1 MFKIFGFGRG
11 KSMAS
16 SNTTAPFD
24 QGATTRQHTDIQ
36 RELVRV
42 VLRETLRQHGIP
54 GNWLTCEVTALTGQA
69 RGDDILVRLV
79 VLKWHEPLLKF
90 LPALQKQL
98 IVGLDRFEPSVDH
111 AKYVV
116 SWQFA
121 PDCGCPHA
129 QLPDAKTWTME
140 DIPNAASGVAP
151 SIVDW
156 APHLAAKAVSPSAAA
171 AAAPPGAAPAKPK
184 FDLPEQN
191 RDVPLATFAATV
203 PSALSPSTNP
213 ALNPALSPAPSAT
226 AAPKPKFDLP
236 ASPMDALPSNF
247 APTEPGPLR

>member
-1 MFKIFGFGRG
+1 MFKIFGFGRN
-11 KSMAS
+11 KS
-16 SNTTAPFD
+16 APSRNAPQAFD

-42 VLRETLRQHGIP
+42 VLKDTLRQHGIP
-54 GNWLTCEVTALTGQA
+54 GAWLTCEVTALTGLA

-90 LPALQKQL
+90 LPALQQQL

-111 AKYVV
+111 SKYVV

-129 QLPDAKTWTME
+129 QLPDAKFWTME
-140 DIPNAASGVAP
+140 DIPNAVSGVAP

-156 APHLAAKAVSPSAAA
+156 APQMAGKVAAKAAAPSAVAA
-171 AAAPPGAAPAKPK
+171 TATASLGAAPAKPK
-184 FDLPEQN
+184 FDLPDGNSGVRPTAFAPTEPA
-191 RDVPLATFAATV
+191 PLA
-203 PSALSPSTNP
+203 
-213 ALNPALSPAPSAT
+213 
-226 AAPKPKFDLP
+226 AAPGATPAQKPKFDLP

>member
-1 MFKIFGFGRG
+1 MFKIFGFGRN
-11 KSMAS
+11 KS
-16 SNTTAPFD
+16 APSRNAPQAFD

-42 VLRETLRQHGIP
+42 VLKDTLRQHGIP
-54 GNWLTCEVTALTGQA
+54 GAWLTCEVTALTGLA

-90 LPALQKQL
+90 LPALQQQL

-111 AKYVV
+111 SKYVV

-121 PDCGCPHA
+121 RDCGCPHT
-129 QLPDAKTWTME
+129 QLPDAKFWTME
-140 DIPNAASGVAP
+140 DIPKATEAPAP

-156 APHLAAKAVSPSAAA
+156 APQLAEKVAAKAAAPSAGAA
-171 AAAPPGAAPAKPK
+171 ATGPGPAPAKPK
-184 FDLPEQN
+184 FDLPDGN
-191 RDVPLATFAATV
+191 RDIRPSTFAATE
-203 PSALSPSTNP
+203 
-213 ALNPALSPAPSAT
+213 PAPLTPAQGAT
-226 AAPKPKFDLP
+226 PTPKPKFDLP

-247 APTEPGPLR
+247 APTEPGPMR

>member
-1 MFKIFGFGRG
+1 MFKIFSFGRN
-11 KSMAS
+11 KSALS
-16 SNTTAPFD
+16 RNAPQAFD
-24 QGATTRQHTDIQ
+24 QGATTRQHTDIK

-42 VLRETLRQHGIP
+42 VLKDTLRLHGIP

-140 DIPNAASGVAP
+140 DIPNAAAGLSP

-156 APHLAAKAVSPSAAA
+156 APQLASKVAQPQSAI
-171 AAAPPGAAPAKPK
+171 PGAAPVKPK
-184 FDLPEQN
+184 FDLPDGN
-191 RDVPLATFAATV
+191 REPHPGAFAATE
-203 PSALSPSTNP
+203 PTPLAP
-213 ALNPALSPAPSAT
+213 AQAATPAA
-226 AAPKPKFDLP
+226 KPKFDLP